1 MRMTMKVTKMRI
13 KMIMTIIS
21 SIDIE
26 GIRIVFVLYI
36 FFMKDVLNI
45 QNRNKSTSSNF
56 YPYSIH

>member
-1 MRMTMKVTKMRI
+1 MIMIMAMKVTKMRK

-36 FFMKDVLNI
+36 FFYERYFKYEKHK
-45 QNRNKSTSSNF
+45 QKHF
-56 YPYSIH
+56 K

>member
-1 MRMTMKVTKMRI
+1 MTMKVTKMRI

-26 GIRIVFVLYI
+26 GIRIVFVLFF